1 MNRVKKILSFILIL
15 VILWALFYPH
25 SHQNEYLAFKSDTV
39 RTAQNDDGPALSRFI
54 EENGI
59 YTTKDDVALYIHTFG
74 KLPRNFVLKEVASV
88 SGWRG
93 GGLEAYIPGACIGGN
108 KFGNYAEILPE
119 SFKRIYRECDIDTL
133 GMDTRGSKRIVYSND
148 GLIYYTEDH
157 YASFELLYGIED
169 HTQEE

>member
-1 MNRVKKILSFILIL
+1 MNRVKKSLNIILIL
-15 VILWALFYPH
+15 AIFWALFYPN
-25 SHQNEYLAFKSDTV
+25 SYQNDYLAFKSEIV
-39 RTAQNDDGPALSRFI
+39 RTAQNDEGPAISRFI

-74 KLPRNFVLKEVASV
+74 KLPPNFVSKEVASV

-93 GGLEAYIPGACIGGN
+93 GGLEEYIPGACIGGN
-108 KFGNYAEILPE
+108 KFGNYQEILPE

-133 GMDTRGSKRIVYSND
+133 GMDSRGSKRIVYSND

-157 YASFELLYGIED
+157 YRTFELLYGIE
-169 HTQEE
+169 ESPKNE